1 MDSAI
6 HLLNNYVINSLRAG
20 YDTYNFVAIKMGSTV
35 NSGALRTVQE
45 HASGGGGGRRKLDLI
60 VGSLGGKTC

>member
-45 HASGGGGGRRKLDLI
+45 HASGGGG
-60 VGSLGGKTC
+60 VGGN

>member
-45 HASGGGGGRRKLDLI
+45 HASGGGGRRKLDLI

>member
-1 MDSAI
+1 MVKYYCTIHWKGIYTVDSAI

-45 HASGGGGGRRKLDLI
+45 HASGG
-60 VGSLGGKTC
+60 